1 VDEQATVEAACL
13 AAALRMRQ
21 LGLPAEQPG
30 PFPSTSGAA
39 DLDGE
44 AACLMRVAEACARS
58 PIVRQVRDSV
68 QAAVSVRAYQ
78 EQALA

>member
-1 VDEQATVEAACL
+1 MDEQATVEAAWL
-13 AAALRMRQ
+13 AAAPRMRQ

-30 PFPSTSGAA
+30 PFPSTPGAT
-39 DLDGE
+39 DLDRE
-44 AACLMRVAEACARS
+44 VARLVRVAEACARS

-68 QAAVSVRAYQ
+68 QAASVRAYQ